1 MPSEDVTGILEAV
14 NEYPVEWRM
23 INAFSSFDVGRQ
35 IKWRDHFADQGPY
48 TKSFGFSSSDVWM
61 WKLDHK
67 ESWAP
72 KNWCLQIVVLEKT
85 CTARRSN
92 QSILKEISPEYSL
105 ERLMLKLKLQY
116 IDHLMQRAGLIGKDP
131 YAGKDWGQEE
141 KGAAED
147 KIVRQHHWLNGHEFE
162 QTLGD
167 CGGQRSLVWWSYH
180 GIIKSQTWL
189 TDWTATT
196 KDGTDGSPVGMGR
209 PHRGSIRLHLLAN
222 ISWNQSD
229 STCSFSYLDMPSSHF
244 RHHAIIA
251 TSSSSPGRRW
261 AHSGRSILV
270 YQMNCAYYSV
280 QRDVVLIVPSSR
292 RKEGEQL
299 IKGSTISEEI
309 SISL

>member
-72 KNWCLQIVVLEKT
+72 KNWRLQIVVLEKT

-92 QSILKEISPEYSL
+92 QSILKQISPEYSL

-147 KIVRQHHWLNGHEFE
+147 KIASLTQWTWIWTNSGRRWRTEESGMVVIPWDHKESDMTYWLNSNNKRRNRWKSSGHGAATQGECQVAFI
-162 QTLGD
+162 
-167 CGGQRSLVWWSYH
+167 SKYFM
-180 GIIKSQTWL
+180 KSIW
-189 TDWTATT
+189 
-196 KDGTDGSPVGMGR
+196 
-209 PHRGSIRLHLLAN
+209 LHLLFLLLGHAV
-222 ISWNQSD
+222 QPF
-229 STCSFSYLDMPSSHF
+229 STSCHNCHQLQQPGQTASTQWALNTRLPNELCLLLCSKGCCIDCSIFKKK
-244 RHHAIIA
+244 
-251 TSSSSPGRRW
+251 GGW
-261 AHSGRSILV
+261 A
-270 YQMNCAYYSV
+270 AY
-280 QRDVVLIVPSSR
+280 
-292 RKEGEQL
+292 
-299 IKGSTISEEI
+299 
-309 SISL
+309 